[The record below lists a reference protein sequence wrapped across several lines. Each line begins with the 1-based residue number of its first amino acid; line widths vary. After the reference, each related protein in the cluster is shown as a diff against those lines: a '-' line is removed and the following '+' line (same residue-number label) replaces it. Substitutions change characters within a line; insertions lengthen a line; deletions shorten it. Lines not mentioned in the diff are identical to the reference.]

1 VAGSNTPAIVQQKLQ
16 LLEKLST
23 LDRGALASSIDR
35 YEVESLV
42 RPLEQARG
50 MLPFEGEPAAIDGK
64 WQLVYSSVEAF
75 RSSPFFWAFPSLV
88 GGDRQLAAQIFAFTD
103 SIPGAEIGPAYQ
115 TISLASGQLVSEVEL
130 RVWPGVSGYVVTT
143 SRLAAAGES
152 GVEVAT
158 TAGLLVLCAR
168 CVAAHTT
175 AASTLGIAWLVPV
188 AASCHLAHAL
198 PLLPQLTVES
208 TRVANSNVLPQLFD
222 AITVPVEQLLQQVR
236 GSEAAKASARV
247 TYLDRQMRVTRT
259 LPDNALFIYR
269 RAL

>member
-1 VAGSNTPAIVQQKLQ
+1 MLPLPLPQPLRWLPRRQAFRAAAASGARGVSSNTPAIVQQKLQ

-50 MLPFEGEPAAIDGK
+50 MLPFQGEPVAALDGK

-103 SIPGAEIGPAYQ
+103 SIPGADVGPAYQ
-115 TISLASGQLVSEVEL
+115 TISVASGQLVSEVEL
-130 RVWPGVSGYVVTT
+130 RVWPGVSGYVVTS

-152 GVEVAT
+152 DLEVRLTWLSPAP
-158 TAGLLVLCAR
+158 GCQ
-168 CVAAHTT
+168 AACTT
-175 AASTLGIAWLVPV
+175 AAGAPGA
-188 AASCHLAHAL
+188 AASSAERRLASACL
-198 PLLPQLTVES
+198 RQPRAISPLPPLLAADGGEHQGGQQQRAAATV
-208 TRVANSNVLPQLFD
+208 
-222 AITVPVEQLLQQVR
+222 
-236 GSEAAKASARV
+236 
-247 TYLDRQMRVTRT
+247 
-259 LPDNALFIYR
+259 
-269 RAL
+269 